1 MTDKLI
7 TANHLSD
14 GLVVFLTASGGWS
27 YRLADARVIP
37 DAELEDA
44 LRHAKAQQEALIV
57 VDPYEIEATVDA
69 DGLPV
74 PVRLREKIR
83 AAGGPTVTY
92 GEAEIAA
99 RAALLNQ
106 AG

>member
-1 MTDKLI
+1 MTAKLI
-7 TANHLSD
+7 TANHLAD
-14 GLVVFLTASGGWS
+14 GLVVFLTADGGWS
-27 YRLADARVIP
+27 YRLADARVIA
-37 DAELEDA
+37 DAELDEA
-44 LRHAKAQQEALIV
+44 LRYAKAQHEALIV

-74 PVRLREKIR
+74 PVRLRERIR

-92 GEAEIAA
+92 GEAELAE